1 MPIFQDILLR
11 DQGSASGGAS
21 KGQKEIVQQHISHR
35 LRFSLRVCFFFS
47 SSGFFPSLLLDGNMF
62 LLAQAYTSILYL
74 KKFDNFRI
82 ILRGKPVEQIRIT
95 DELKFKKVVTYKPHA
110 AHDSQVVINIFC
122 NFNPCYLVSYLYHFS
137 PTSNCAHD
145 FSPTSNYPHD
155 CITDMQFGCMSGT
168 KVRKAVTFFFFFF
181 SFGHEMV
188 TSVL

>member
-1 MPIFQDILLR
+1 
-11 DQGSASGGAS
+11 
-21 KGQKEIVQQHISHR
+21 
-35 LRFSLRVCFFFS
+35 
-47 SSGFFPSLLLDGNMF
+47 MF

-137 PTSNCAHD
+137 PTSNCAR
-145 FSPTSNYPHD
+145 
-155 CITDMQFGCMSGT
+155 QFGCMSGS
-168 KVRKAVTFFFFFF
+168 KVRKQSLSSSFSFFFWP
-181 SFGHEMV
+181 
-188 TSVL
+188 

>member
-1 MPIFQDILLR
+1 VLVYNLWMNDDGLLELDFEDDDEDILLR
-11 DQGSASGGAS
+11 DQSSASGGAS

-35 LRFSLRVCFFFS
+35 LRFSLR
-47 SSGFFPSLLLDGNMF
+47 
-62 LLAQAYTSILYL
+62 AYTSILYL

-155 CITDMQFGCMSGT
+155 CITDMQSGCMSGT